1 MLPEAAVV
9 VLARDV
15 VLREMVLS
23 VNEVLL
29 LDRIFVRI
37 SENVPLEADVGNVV
51 ESEEFNVTSVPVL
64 ESISVVELL
73 LNVGISVNDREVVDK
88 IDVTEKEIIDD

>member
-1 MLPEAAVV
+1 MLPEVAVV
-9 VLARDV
+9 VLGRDV
-15 VLREMVLS
+15 VLREVVLS

-51 ESEEFNVTSVPVL
+51 ESDEFNVTSVPVL
-64 ESISVVELL
+64 ESSSVVELL
-73 LNVGISVNDREVVDK
+73 LNVGISVNDREVVDE
-88 IDVTEKEIIDD
+88 IDVTKKEIVDD